1 MGLKLSRYGVE
12 KTSYRTYITRNDM
25 TSVKEVEFRT
35 EESKKNLEMAM
46 KAANMASWVYDVNKS
61 F

>member
-1 MGLKLSRYGVE
+1 
-12 KTSYRTYITRNDM
+12 M

-46 KAANMASWVYDVNKS
+46 KAANMASWVYDVNKKVLIHYMD
-61 F
+61 

>member
-12 KTSYRTYITRNDM
+12 KNILSDNILLANDM

-46 KAANMASWVYDVNKS
+46 KAANMLLGYMM
-61 F
+61 